1 MLTGKYTILL
11 LGSGGREH
19 ALAWKMAQ
27 SPALQKLWIAPG
39 NAGTALHGENI
50 NISETNFPELGDFVI
65 RNLVNMVV
73 VGPEAPLVAGIFDY
87 FQSNPLLKD
96 VLFIGPSSAGALL
109 EGSKDFAKSF
119 MQKHGIP
126 TAAYKT
132 FDIHS
137 LPEAKKFLKTLKA
150 PYVLKADGLAAGK
163 GVLICE
169 SYQNACDELD
179 DMLLNTRFGKAS
191 EKVVI
196 EEFLPGIEM
205 SAFVLTDGDSYVI
218 LPEAKDYKRIGDGDT
233 GPNTGGM
240 GCVSPVPFYTAEFR
254 QKVET
259 RIIKPTINGLFKDKI
274 PYTGFV
280 FFGLMNVNGDP
291 FVIEYNCRLGD
302 PETEVILPRI
312 QSDIIALFEAAAT
325 RNLNTCQIR
334 LNPETALA
342 VMLVSKGYPGDYT
355 RGKTISGLDSLHGAF
370 PFHAG
375 TRYDDESNCV
385 KTNGGRV
392 IALMAMNHSIE
403 TARESAYLNIEHI
416 HFDGMNFRKDIGLDL
431 LNTQNNNTNES
442 GF

>member
-1 MLTGKYTILL
+1 MTGKYNILL

-19 ALAWKMAQ
+19 ALAWKIAR
-27 SPALQKLWIAPG
+27 SPSLKKLWIAPG
-39 NAGTALHGENI
+39 NAGTSLHGENI
-50 NISETNFPELGDFVI
+50 PISETNFPDLRDFAI
-65 RNLVNMVV
+65 LNEVNMIV
-73 VGPEAPLVAGIFDY
+73 VGPEAPLVAGIFDF
-87 FQSNPLLKD
+87 FQNDPRLKEI
-96 VLFIGPSSAGALL
+96 LFIGPSAAGAML

-132 FDIHS
+132 FDINS
-137 LPEAKKFLKTLKA
+137 LSEAKEFLKTLQA

-163 GVLICE
+163 GVLICDSFE
-169 SYQNACDELD
+169 NACAGLD
-179 DMLLNTRFGKAS
+179 DLLLHTRFGKAS

-205 SAFVLTDGDSYVI
+205 SAFVLTDGHSYVI

-240 GCVSPVPFYTAEFR
+240 GCVSPVPFYTPEFR

-259 RIIKPTINGLFKDKI
+259 RIIKPTINGLKEDKI
-274 PYTGFV
+274 QFTGFV

-312 QSDIIALFEAAAT
+312 ESDIIALFEAAAT
-325 RNLNTCQIR
+325 RNLNQFQIR

-342 VMLVSKGYPGDYT
+342 VMLVSKGYPGDYAK
-355 RGKTISGLDSLHGAF
+355 GETISGLDSLNGAY

-375 TRYDDESNCV
+375 TRIDHDNNIV

-392 IALMAMNHSIE
+392 LALMAMDKTI
-403 TARESAYLNIEHI
+403 ESARNTVYENVKNL
-416 HFDGMNFRKDIGLDL
+416 HFEGMNFRSDIGLDL
-431 LNTQNNNTNES
+431 MNLTIE
-442 GF
+442 